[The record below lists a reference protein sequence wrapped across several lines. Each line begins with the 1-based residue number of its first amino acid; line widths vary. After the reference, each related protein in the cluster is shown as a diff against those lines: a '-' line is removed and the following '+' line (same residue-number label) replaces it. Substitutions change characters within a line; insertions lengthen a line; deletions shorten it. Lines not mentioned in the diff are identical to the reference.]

1 MVSTE
6 EKREIIKL
14 LIEQYGKTREVEELQ
29 MKLHELLL
37 RDTDNGKLYKYRSF
51 DVNGYSLENLRS
63 GTLYCAKPSAFN
75 DPFDCKIGITF
86 NSLCTEVYS
95 DQFKMISNIFEKF
108 IKAMDSEI
116 EIEDCS
122 VNEQRIIKR
131 LFANKKVMACITD
144 NRHKAVT
151 EEEREK
157 LLIENAYIIKEMLQI
172 IFEDETFAGEL
183 GICADMLPKLFENL
197 TPEGI
202 AVISKEGANYEDFA
216 RANGITD
223 DADEIALTMRMSEK
237 IIPEYACVREDNL
250 KYIDEMEHEMNEK
263 MGSMFL
269 VGCLCTDCKN
279 RLMWS
284 HYADSHTGF
293 CVEYDFS
300 GADESAFAMLPFPI
314 FYSEDRPI
322 IPWKAA
328 IDDTTE
334 NIAEAAVELILG
346 VLTKDKAWEYENEWR
361 ILLGINESSNLH
373 MPRITCIY
381 LGVDINEENRIK
393 ILEIAAE
400 KNIPVKQ
407 MKVDRGAYALH
418 AEDSTSAIIKNN
430 REEVR

>member
-1 MVSTE
+1 MVSTD
-6 EKREIIKL
+6 EKREVIKM
-14 LIEQYGKTREVEELQ
+14 LIEQFGKTRQVEEVQ

-51 DVNGYSLENLRS
+51 DSKGNSLENLQN
-63 GTLYCAKPSAFN
+63 GTLYCSRPNAFN

-86 NSLCTEVYS
+86 NSLCTELYS
-95 DQFKMISNIFEKF
+95 SQFDLITNVFEKF
-108 IKAMDSEI
+108 TKVLDDEI
-116 EIEDCS
+116 EIEDCP
-122 VNEQRIIKR
+122 VEEQRILKK
-131 LFANKKVMACITD
+131 LFTNNRVMACVMD
-144 NRHKAVT
+144 NRHKAAS
-151 EEEREK
+151 EEEREM
-157 LLIENAYIIKEMLQI
+157 LLIENAYIVEEMLQI
-172 IFEDETFAGEL
+172 IFGDETFAGEL
-183 GICADMLPKLFENL
+183 SICADMIPQIFKNI

-202 AVISKEGANYEDFA
+202 VLISREGANYEDFA

-237 IIPEYACVREDNL
+237 ITSEFACVREDNF
-250 KYIDEMEHEMNEK
+250 KYIDEMEQEMNEK

-284 HYADSHTGF
+284 HYADGHTGF

-300 GADESAFAMLPFPI
+300 GADASAFAMLPFPV
-314 FYSEDRPI
+314 FYSENRPI

-328 IDDTTE
+328 IDDSAE
-334 NIAEAAVELILG
+334 NIAEAAVELMLG

-361 ILLGINESSNLH
+361 ILLGANESPDLH

-381 LGVDINEENRIK
+381 LGVDISEENRIK

-400 KNIPVKQ
+400 KDIPVKQ
-407 MKVDRGAYALH
+407 MIVDRGAYALH
-418 AEDSTSAIIKNN
+418 AEDVSIEKKIKK
-430 REEVR
+430 EEIK